1 VERTL
6 SLPRTIISLNEMTSA
21 SRDWKRAG
29 DTIAFV
35 PTMGALHE
43 GHLALIEYASSLA
56 SRVVVSIFV
65 NPSQFGPNEDFSKY
79 PRTLRDD
86 LEKVKH
92 LKIDAVFTP
101 NASEIY
107 PPDFQ
112 TWVDNSLMSLDFCGP
127 LRPQHFRGV
136 TTIVLKLFH
145 LVACDHAV
153 FGKKDYQQV
162 KLIEQMVRDLNMPI
176 TIHPMETV
184 REEDGLALSSRNRFL
199 DGPSRHISLALPV
212 ALNVVFDLFQSGV
225 RSRAEIEKAFASE
238 IARYPEIQLEYGN
251 VANQSNLRRDGDEI
265 TEASVFLAAV
275 RVGGVRLIDN
285 LELGP

>member
-1 VERTL
+1 M
-6 SLPRTIISLNEMTSA
+6 SLPRTIISLNEMLA
-21 SRDWKRAG
+21 VSRDWKKAG
-29 DTIAFV
+29 DTIAFI

-43 GHLALIEYASSLA
+43 GHLALMQYAESLA
-56 SRVVVSIFV
+56 SKIVVSIFV

-86 LEKVKH
+86 LEKIKH

-112 TWVDNSLMSLDFCGP
+112 TWVDNSMMSLDFCGP
-127 LRPQHFRGV
+127 FRPQHFRGV
-136 TTIVLKLFH
+136 ATIVLKLFH
-145 LVACDHAV
+145 LVDCDHAI

-162 KLIEQMVRDLNMPI
+162 KIIEQMVHDLNMPI
-176 TIHPMETV
+176 TIHPMETI

-199 DGPSRHISLALPV
+199 DESSRHVSLALPV
-212 ALNVVFDLFQSGV
+212 ALNVAFDMFQSGV
-225 RSRAEIEKAFASE
+225 RSRSEIENAFASE
-238 IARYPEIQLEYGN
+238 IARYPEIQLEYGK

-285 LELGP
+285 LELGQ